1 MTGDI
6 IGATEIPIVAQ
17 VGDFISFGSSIY
29 LGDKTS
35 ILLSTFAFIP
45 GGSQAKLAAK
55 TGWKVGE
62 PITNLTAKGNVPAW
76 STVRQRFWKNEAFLN
91 GSTYSESNLLRM
103 QKGLAPQFRNTTTG
117 VMESMKLHHTIPQRN
132 GGLFEFIKVTPEQ
145 HRLIDPFRR

>member
-1 MTGDI
+1 MSAIDPIPLGNGYNPSTTLRE
-6 IGATEIPIVAQ
+6 GAGELETMLAI
-17 VGDFISFGSSIY
+17 
-29 LGDKTS
+29 
-35 ILLSTFAFIP
+35 
-45 GGSQAKLAAK
+45 AAK
-55 TGWKVGE
+55 AGWKVGE

-91 GSTYSESNLLRM
+91 GNTYSESNLLRM

-117 VMESMKLHHTIPQRN
+117 VLESMELHHTIPQRN